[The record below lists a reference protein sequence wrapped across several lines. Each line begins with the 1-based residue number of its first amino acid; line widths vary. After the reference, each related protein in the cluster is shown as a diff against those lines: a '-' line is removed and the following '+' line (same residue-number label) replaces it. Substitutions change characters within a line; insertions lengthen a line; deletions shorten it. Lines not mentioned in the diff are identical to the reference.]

1 MRLNK
6 RSSTLAFCTLLLA
19 FAACNPAPPS
29 GGGAT
34 TTTTGDSGKAGG
46 AAVVSA
52 NDDPLNVMTRA
63 MRAQLDAKSYRTHM
77 DSSTSN
83 GTTSKL
89 LVEYVAPDRYRM
101 VTDSQ
106 ADGKNFGREI
116 IIIGKDTYMKTA
128 GGQWMKSPVDMG
140 SMINSFRDP
149 KVLDELTKGAEIKF
163 VGPDL
168 LDGMPML
175 VYTYTLNNP
184 AGSNL
189 KSVSKTWVAVSDGL
203 PRKTETEGEFGGIKS
218 KTVATI
224 SDYNGDIKI
233 EPPGK

>member
-6 RSSTLAFCTLLLA
+6 KSNTLALCTLLLA
-19 FAACNPAPPS
+19 FAACNSAPP
-29 GGGAT
+29 GGGSAS
-34 TTTTGDSGKAGG
+34 TTTGGGGKAGG

-63 MRAQLDAKSYRTHM
+63 MRAQLDAKSYRSNI

-106 ADGKNFGREI
+106 AGGKNFGREV
-116 IIIGKDTYMKTA
+116 IIIGKDTYMKMS

-184 AGSNL
+184 AGANL

-203 PRKTETEGEFGGIKS
+203 PRKTENEGEFGGIKS
-218 KTVATI
+218 RTVITM

-233 EPPGK
+233 ESPIK